1 MILWGLL
8 LGAALLVVAGWFMH
22 RYAQE
27 GNASEI
33 VGFPARVIITF
44 VLLGLVVV
52 VYRLMGPI
60 LTLFLVLVVA
70 PIIGI
75 LWIPTLVSLVLN
87 PLSGSL
93 TGGSEPVEAR
103 PYYSRALGL
112 RKRGEYEAALEAIQR
127 ELTRFPEDTEGRLL
141 LAQILAE
148 NLKQPEAA
156 ADELRL
162 VADSPGRPAEE
173 RCLALNQLADLQ
185 WKHLNDPAG
194 ARTTW
199 ETVIAEFSDTT
210 AAHLARQRLAHLGE
224 GAAESP
230 AETRRLIVKEHHER
244 LGLTE
249 DLGAS
254 RARAEEDPNQAASQ
268 LLRHLEEHPQDWEA
282 RERLARLYMEALGR
296 LDLATD
302 QLERLL
308 AEPNVPVRHVVRWYH
323 ELADLQ
329 LKAPDGVPAAR
340 LTLERLV
347 ARLPETSH
355 ATQAEARLRH
365 LVWDEKAKKAPRTI
379 KLGRYENNLGLRRK
393 ESDSPDADQG
403 STPGR
408 GGPVS

>member
-1 MILWGLL
+1 MMLLWGLL

-33 VGFPARVIITF
+33 INLPARLIVTV
-44 VLLGLVVV
+44 VLLGLVVF
-52 VYRLMGPI
+52 VYRVMGPI
-60 LTLFLVLVVA
+60 LTLFVVLVVA

-75 LWIPTLVSLVLN
+75 LWIPTLVSVLLN

-93 TGGSEPVEAR
+93 TGGTESVEAR

-112 RKRGEYEAALEAIQR
+112 QKRGEYEAALEAVRAQ
-127 ELTRFPEDTEGRLL
+127 LVRFPEDAEGRLL
-141 LAQILAE
+141 VAQILAE

-162 VADSPGRPAEE
+162 IADSPGRPLDE

-194 ARTTW
+194 ARMTW
-199 ETVIAEFSDTT
+199 ETVVTDFPDTT
-210 AAHLARQRLAHLGE
+210 AAHLARQRLAHLG
-224 GAAESP
+224 GGSAEPP
-230 AETRRLIVKEHHER
+230 AEARRLIVKEHQER
-244 LGLTE
+244 LGLTD

-254 RARAEEDPNQAASQ
+254 RTPTEEDPNLSASK
-268 LLRHLEEHPQDWEA
+268 LLQHLEEHSQDWEA
-282 RERLARLYMEALGR
+282 RERLARLYAESLGR

-308 AEPNVPVRHVVRWYH
+308 SEPNVPVRHVVRWYY

-329 LKAPDGVPAAR
+329 LKAPHGVPAAR

-347 ARLPETSH
+347 ARLPGTSH
-355 ATQAEARLRH
+355 ALQAEARLRH
-365 LVWDEKAKKAPRTI
+365 LVWDERAKKAPRTI
-379 KLGRYENNLGLRRK
+379 KLGQYEKNLGLRRK
-393 ESDSPDADQG
+393 EAEPPDPGSDGTAS
-403 STPGR
+403 
-408 GGPVS
+408 